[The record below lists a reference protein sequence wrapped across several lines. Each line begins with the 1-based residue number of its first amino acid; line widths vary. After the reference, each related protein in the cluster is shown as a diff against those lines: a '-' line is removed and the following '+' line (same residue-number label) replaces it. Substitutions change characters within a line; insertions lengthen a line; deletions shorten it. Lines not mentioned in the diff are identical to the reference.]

1 MASDTFQSLD
11 AEAAAP
17 GARPRLA
24 EWIAR
29 LLRVLFVIC
38 LPAFFLLTS
47 VRLVASETFIELE
60 YHRPGFP
67 RDRFG
72 FSQEDRLKYAPYAVR
87 YLHNDAD
94 ISYLGDF
101 ELDGAPMYTEKE
113 LRHMA
118 DVKTVVQ
125 TAFTVHTALTLA
137 LAAVAV
143 FLMWRPSTR
152 HLLRH
157 ALSEGGVFTIALI
170 ITFVILMVVSWDF
183 FFDNFHAVFFE
194 GDSWQFSTSS
204 TLIRLF
210 PEQFWF
216 DAAITIGLLTVGG
229 ALCAMLVAWYWRHP
243 PFITIP
249 NRATRRPSNTPRQ

>member
-1 MASDTFQSLD
+1 MASETPQLTESQP
-11 AEAAAP
+11 AARGTGPA
-17 GARPRLA
+17 LA
-24 EWIAR
+24 ERIAR
-29 LLRVLFVIC
+29 VLRVLLVLSLPVFFV
-38 LPAFFLLTS
+38 LTS
-47 VRLVASETFIELE
+47 VRLVASETFLELE

-67 RDRFG
+67 QDRFG
-72 FSQEDRLKYAPYAVR
+72 FTQEDRLRYAPYAVR

-94 ISYLGDF
+94 ISYLGQF

-113 LRHMA
+113 LRHME

-125 TAFTVHTALTLA
+125 AAFRVHTALSLA
-137 LAAVAV
+137 LVATAV
-143 FLMWRPSTR
+143 FLFWRPSSR
-152 HLLRH
+152 RLLRQGL
-157 ALSEGGVFTIALI
+157 AEGGAFTIAAIILLVVLI
-170 ITFVILMVVSWDF
+170 VASWDF
-183 FFDNFHAVFFE
+183 FFDGFHTVFFE

-249 NRATRRPSNTPRQ
+249 KRGAQHPVDTA